1 LTKRKQILLLVA
13 LMLLTASASMTG
25 CSPDDSAAL
34 RQENEDLQLT
44 IAQLRQENEDL
55 QLTIAPLKQENED
68 LQLTIEQLIEEKAA
82 LSQELAALSKRV
94 LTNGVD
100 LNIWFLEFEARYRL
114 VTAEEIKLLALP
126 YRGSAVL
133 NSTRSGAV
141 IEVLDAALNLSNKE
155 VWLYVRLP
163 VEHTD
168 RNIQGWIEA
177 ADTIVYT
184 AADQS
189 LVKTPVSVEEGA
201 LCSPSAQM
209 INPRPLE
216 QALTGGIVE
225 RKGDLVRI
233 GLHEGAT
240 FWVREEDVNKLFY
253 VHIVRD
259 GEVYSI
265 DALEAR

>member
-1 LTKRKQILLLVA
+1 LAKRKQILLLIA
-13 LMLLTASASMTG
+13 LILLTASAFMTG
-25 CSPDDSAAL
+25 CSPEDSEAL
-34 RQENEDLQLT
+34 RQENDDLLLT

-55 QLTIAPLKQENED
+55 QLTI
-68 LQLTIEQLIEEKAA
+68 EQLMEEKAA
-82 LSQELAALSKRV
+82 LSQEIAALSKRV
-94 LTNGVD
+94 LTNEED

-141 IEVLDAALNLSNKE
+141 IEVLDAALNLPNKE

-184 AADQS
+184 AADQTWS
-189 LVKTPVSVEEGA
+189 RR
-201 LCSPSAQM
+201 PS
-209 INPRPLE
+209 
-216 QALTGGIVE
+216 
-225 RKGDLVRI
+225 
-233 GLHEGAT
+233 
-240 FWVREEDVNKLFY
+240 
-253 VHIVRD
+253 
-259 GEVYSI
+259 
-265 DALEAR
+265 